1 MLYEVRLAANTFGFD
16 IAELLQ
22 YAGVRA
28 KLRETECERS
38 TQRGG
43 GGGIKYVEPLERVWY
58 KLCRRGGGGR
68 VLH

>member
-43 GGGIKYVEPLERVWY
+43 GGHKI
-58 KLCRRGGGGR
+58 CRTTGKGM
-68 VLH
+68 V